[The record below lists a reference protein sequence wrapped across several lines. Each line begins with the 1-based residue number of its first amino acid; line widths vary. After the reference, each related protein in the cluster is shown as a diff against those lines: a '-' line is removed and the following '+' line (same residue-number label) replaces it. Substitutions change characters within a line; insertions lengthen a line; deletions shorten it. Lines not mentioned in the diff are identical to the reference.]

1 MNTEM
6 TKNTKTDLAMPS
18 GAWGT
23 ENIKTENILIPQ
35 IYLMQGQSK
44 GVQDEKAKVGDII
57 DSVNY
62 TILGDTKK
70 DFKFIPL
77 VSFDTFMVQSFDKGR
92 WNYLR
97 TEPVTIDNQHH
108 MKFENWETIDPT
120 TQQKI
125 KWTYELKFYVLPFS
139 DYKTA
144 LPHVLGFRSK
154 SLKAGKALTNHFVRC
169 RQDNIPPASFVM
181 KLTSNKQTKD
191 SNTFFVFEVSQGEK
205 ATADQQLTAWKW
217 YQMIKAGQTN
227 VHVSEES
234 TGGTQPQMEED
245 IDV

>member
-1 MNTEM
+1 MNTEVSKSS
-6 TKNTKTDLAMPS
+6 TNKEVAMPM

-44 GVQDEKAKVGDII
+44 GVQDEKAKVGDIV

-62 TILGDTKK
+62 TVLGDAKK

-77 VSFDTFMVQSFDKGR
+77 VSFDTFMVQEYDGKQWRYS
-92 WNYLR
+92 R
-97 TEPVTIDNQHH
+97 TEPVTMANEKHR
-108 MKFENWETIDPT
+108 KEWESIDPVT
-120 TQQKI
+120 KKQL
-125 KWTYELKFYVLPFS
+125 KWTYELKFYVLPLNE
-139 DYKTA
+139 YKTA
-144 LPHVLGFRSK
+144 LPHVLGFRST

-169 RQDNIPPASFVM
+169 RQDNIPPASYVM

-205 ATADQQLTAWKW
+205 ATAEQQTTAWKW

-234 TGGTQPQMEED
+234 TGGSTPVMEED